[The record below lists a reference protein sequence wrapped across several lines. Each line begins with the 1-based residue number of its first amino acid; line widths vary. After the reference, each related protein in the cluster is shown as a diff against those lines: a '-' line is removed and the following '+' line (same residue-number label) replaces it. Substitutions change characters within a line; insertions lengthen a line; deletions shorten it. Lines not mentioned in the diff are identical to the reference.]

1 MTFLFTKRF
10 LVLLSVLMFS
20 ALFLLIYLNIKQNRL
35 NDQAGEMVE
44 HTHTVLNRS
53 ERLLLLVT
61 QEVMAA
67 RGYVLT
73 GDTTYLRPLVESRKQ
88 LDSIYNDLVEFVGA
102 IEDRRKQLA
111 EIRALIAKRMKITD
125 SIDELRPVDSIRA
138 LRIAQS
144 GSGKMY
150 MDSIRN
156 KINEFNLDEFQSLR
170 QSQLRFDE
178 SKQRLETIQVITL
191 FIVTLITSTFLF
203 IFYRFLVAQ
212 KAFMREAQFKS
223 IVLESIS
230 EAVVLTDVNFRVTA
244 WNQSAQLLYGYTA
257 KEVLGKSITDV
268 FGIPAS
274 SSDISIIDQL
284 RRFKKWQGEIV
295 HLHKNG
301 TPLTVLA
308 SITMLPFEGADIN
321 GSVAVFRDISERK
334 VMEIN
339 LHETNQS
346 LEDLLERQ
354 LMETR
359 AANVQLRELNKG
371 LKEAREDERKRISR
385 ELHDDLGQVL
395 TSARIHLNFL
405 LEEIDIKDQQL
416 KSRFEELIV
425 TLDRSIQWV
434 RNIAIE
440 LRPLALEDL
449 GLFQA
454 ITTHAERFRKE
465 INVDIEIY
473 NDVPELIIDNEK
485 ATHIFRIFQEALN
498 NIAKHAGASLV
509 SVRITLEDDDFI
521 MSIADNGKG
530 FDPGRVT
537 KKSLGLTTIKERSK
551 LLKAQYQIQS
561 SPGRGTEVKLI
572 MPLIDADE

>member
-102 IEDRRKQLA
+102 IDDRKKQLA

-150 MDSIRN
+150 MDLIRN

-416 KSRFEELIV
+416 KNRFEELIV